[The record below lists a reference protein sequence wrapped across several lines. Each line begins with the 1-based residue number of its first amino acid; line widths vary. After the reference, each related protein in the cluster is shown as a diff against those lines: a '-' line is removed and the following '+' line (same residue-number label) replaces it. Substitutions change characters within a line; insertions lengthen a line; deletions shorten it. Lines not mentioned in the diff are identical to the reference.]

1 MHADGRGLP
10 VRGTKRGEGPNVV
23 HGTDAW
29 DWGSTG
35 QWPHEGKE
43 GGGRLPGGPRPSGS
57 SSTPS
62 RVHGRPCPMVR
73 GPFLGRASGGH
84 NDRVTGQHDHGEG
97 REKGEEGRE

>member
-43 GGGRLPGGPRPSGS
+43 GEGGSEAAGWATAVRLIFKPKLDGWPTMPDDEGAFSGA
-57 SSTPS
+57 
-62 RVHGRPCPMVR
+62 R
-73 GPFLGRASGGH
+73 GLRS
-84 NDRVTGQHDHGEG
+84 
-97 REKGEEGRE
+97 